1 VRPKAPPK
9 ISKSTSSPPRPSG
22 IIRRFFLPLAIA
34 MATFLLEVGT
44 EELPA
49 NFVSEAIAQWKIKI
63 PADLEAAFLQPEQIE
78 YYGTPRRLA
87 LLINGLPEQQPDREE
102 EAKGPP
108 AKAAFKDGKP
118 TKAATGFAASR
129 GVSVEALEIR
139 DTGKGEFIFVQQK
152 IPGRPT
158 ADILQEK
165 ILDWITS
172 LEGNRF
178 MRWGDGDMRFP
189 RPIRWLVALLDDN
202 LLPVTLKNGSE
213 EVKSDRTS
221 YGHRVL
227 HPAPV
232 SFKTATDYVATLKQ
246 AYVAVDPGDRRQ
258 TILKQ
263 VEEVASSVQGSAIVR
278 DGLLAEIVDLVEWP
292 TTIIGKFDEKFLELP
307 SQVTITEMESHQRY
321 FSVRPA
327 PDSDDLLPYFITV
340 SNGDPA
346 KSEVITR
353 GNERVIRARLA
364 DGKFFY
370 DADRKR
376 LLEDYVPQLETVTF
390 EATLGS
396 VLDKVNRVS
405 RITERLSKQLDLSPE
420 QTQQAVRAAKLCK
433 ADLVTQMVGEFPE
446 LQGYIGQKYAAVNE
460 SQAVAD
466 AIYEHYLPKGAG
478 DDLPQSILGQVVGIA
493 DRLDTLVSIFS
504 IGKLPKGSSDPFAL
518 RRAANA
524 IVSIVWDAGLALNLR
539 TLLTQIIGDLAA
551 QRSEVDD
558 NLLTQQLTEFF
569 SQRVRTLLQD
579 GQAIDY
585 DLVNAAFGEDADYQ
599 ARALTDLLD
608 VRDRATFLQTI
619 RNDGRLAKVYETVNR
634 AAKLATKGD
643 LNTETLDPTGL
654 IDPKLFEQPS
664 EKAFYE
670 SLQKLLPQTQS
681 AQSER
686 DYNKLLTGLEQI
698 APTVADFFDG
708 PHSVL
713 VMAEDERVRKNR
725 LNLLGLL
732 RNHARVLADFGEIV
746 KS

>member
-1 VRPKAPPK
+1 
-9 ISKSTSSPPRPSG
+9 
-22 IIRRFFLPLAIA
+22 

-63 PADLEAAFLQPEQIE
+63 PADLEAAFLQPDSIE

-87 LLINGLPEQQPDREE
+87 LLINGLPERQLDREE

-129 GVSVEALEIR
+129 GVSVEDLEIR

-158 ADILQEK
+158 ADILQAK
-165 ILDWITS
+165 VLDWITS

-189 RPIRWLVALLDDN
+189 RPIRWLVTLLDDK
-202 LLPVTLKNGSE
+202 LLPITIKNGSE
-213 EVKSDRTS
+213 EFESDRTS

-227 HPAPV
+227 HPEPV
-232 SFKTATDYVATLKQ
+232 SFKTAQDYVATLKK
-246 AYVAVDPGDRRQ
+246 AYVSVDPADRKQ

-263 VEEVASSVQGSAIVR
+263 VEAVASSVNGSAIVR

-292 TTIIGKFDEKFLELP
+292 TAIIGKFDDEFLELP

-321 FSVRPA
+321 FSVRPS
-327 PDSDDLLPYFITV
+327 PNSDDLLPYFITV

-346 KSEVITR
+346 KSAVITR

-370 DADRKR
+370 DADRKKP
-376 LLEDYVPQLETVTF
+376 LADYVPQLETVTF
-390 EATLGS
+390 EASLGS
-396 VLDKVNRVS
+396 VLDKVNRVVA
-405 RITERLSKQLDLSPE
+405 ITERLSKQLKLSPK
-420 QTQQAVRAAKLCK
+420 QTQQAARAAKLCK

-460 SQAVAD
+460 PQAVAD
-466 AIYEHYLPKGAG
+466 AIYEHYLPKGAS
-478 DDLPQSILGQVVGIA
+478 DDLPQSTIGQVVGIA

-524 IVSIVWDAGLALNLR
+524 IVSIVWDAELALNLR
-539 TLLTQIIGDLAA
+539 TLITQIIRDLAD
-551 QRSEVDD
+551 QRPEIDD
-558 NLLTQQLTEFF
+558 NLLIQQLTEFF

-579 GQAIDY
+579 GQSIDY
-585 DLVNAAFGEDADYQ
+585 DLVNAVFGEDADYQ
-599 ARALTDLLD
+599 VRALTDLLD
-608 VRDRATFLQTI
+608 VRDRANFLQTI

-634 AAKLATKGD
+634 AAKLATKGN
-643 LNTETLDPTGL
+643 LGTETLDPAGL
-654 IDPKLFEQPS
+654 IDPELFEQSS

-670 SLQKLLPQTQS
+670 SLQKLLPQTQI
-681 AQSER
+681 AQAER

-708 PHSVL
+708 PNSVL
-713 VMAEDERVRKNR
+713 VMAEDASVRKNR
-725 LNLLGLL
+725 LNLLSLL

>member
-1 VRPKAPPK
+1 
-9 ISKSTSSPPRPSG
+9 
-22 IIRRFFLPLAIA
+22 

-49 NFVSEAIAQWKIKI
+49 SFVSDAIAQWQAKI
-63 PADLEAAFLQPEQIE
+63 PTDLQEAFLEFDSLE

-87 LLINGLPEQQPDREE
+87 ILINGLPHRQIDREE

-129 GVSVEALEIR
+129 GVSVEDLEIR
-139 DTGKGEFIFVQQK
+139 DTDKGEFIFVQQK

-158 ADILQEK
+158 AEILQEK
-165 ILDWITS
+165 ILPWITG
-172 LEGNRF
+172 LDGNRF
-178 MRWGDGDMRFP
+178 MRWGDGELKFP
-189 RPIRWLVALLDDN
+189 RPIRWLVTLLDDK
-202 LLPVTLKNGSE
+202 LLPVTVENGSAIVE
-213 EVKSDRTS
+213 SDRTS

-227 HPAPV
+227 HPEPL
-232 SFKTATDYVATLKQ
+232 SFKTAKDYVPTLKK
-246 AYVAVDPGDRRQ
+246 AYVSADPAVRKA
-258 TILKQ
+258 TILSQ
-263 VEEVASSVQGSAIVR
+263 VEKVAQSVQGSAVIN
-278 DGLLAEIVDLVEWP
+278 DSLLDEIVNLVEWP
-292 TTIIGKFDEKFLELP
+292 TTVIGKFDAEFLNLP

-321 FSVRPA
+321 FPVRP
-327 PDSDDLLPYFITV
+327 SQNSEDLLPYFITV

-346 KSEVITR
+346 KSDVIVR

-364 DGKFFY
+364 DGKFFF
-370 DADRKR
+370 DADRKKP
-376 LLEDYVPQLETVTF
+376 LEDYVPQLETVTF
-390 EATLGS
+390 EASLGS
-396 VLDKVNRVS
+396 VLDKANRIVQ
-405 RITERLSKQLDLSPE
+405 IAELLAKQLNLGDQE
-420 QTQQAVRAAKLCK
+420 TQQAIRAAKLCK

-460 SQAVAD
+460 PPAVAN

-524 IVSIVWDAGLALNLR
+524 IVSIIWDAGLALNLQSV
-539 TLLTQIIGDLAA
+539 LDQIVTGFAQAHSGTDAPQLIGQLA
-551 QRSEVDD
+551 D
-558 NLLTQQLTEFF
+558 FF

-579 GQAIDY
+579 GQTIDY
-585 DLVNAAFGEDADYQ
+585 DLVNAAFGEDAESQ
-599 ARALTDLLD
+599 SRALTDLLD

-619 RNDGRLAKVYETVNR
+619 RDDGRLAEVYETVNR

-643 LNTETLDPTGL
+643 LDTDTLDPAGL
-654 IDPKLFEQPS
+654 INPNLFEQSS

-670 SLQKLLPQTQS
+670 SLQKLIPQTQ
-681 AQSER
+681 AAKAER

-708 PHSVL
+708 PSSVL
-713 VMAEDERVRKNR
+713 VMAEDAAVRQNR
-725 LNLLGLL
+725 LNLLSLL

>member
-1 VRPKAPPK
+1 
-9 ISKSTSSPPRPSG
+9 
-22 IIRRFFLPLAIA
+22 

-49 NFVSEAIAQWKIKI
+49 NFVSEAIAQWKTKI
-63 PADLEAAFLQPEQIE
+63 PADLEAAFLQPDSIE

-87 LLINGLPEQQPDREE
+87 LLINGLPERQLDREE

-129 GVSVEALEIR
+129 GVSVEDLEIR

-165 ILDWITS
+165 VLDWITG

-189 RPIRWLVALLDDN
+189 RPIRWLVTLLDDK
-202 LLPVTLKNGSE
+202 LLPITLKNGSE
-213 EVKSDRTS
+213 EFESDRTS

-227 HPAPV
+227 HPDPV
-232 SFKTATDYVATLKQ
+232 SFKTAQDYVATLKK
-246 AYVAVDPGDRRQ
+246 AYVSVDPADRKQ

-263 VEEVASSVQGSAIVR
+263 VEAVASSVKGSAIIR

-292 TTIIGKFDEKFLELP
+292 TAIIGKFDAEFLELP

-321 FSVRPA
+321 FPLRPS
-327 PDSDDLLPYFITV
+327 PKSDDLLPYFITV

-346 KSEVITR
+346 KSAVITR

-370 DADRKR
+370 DADRKKP
-376 LLEDYVPQLETVTF
+376 LEDYVPQLETVTF
-390 EATLGS
+390 EASLGS
-396 VLDKVNRVS
+396 ILDKVNRVVS
-405 RITERLSKQLDLSPE
+405 ITERLSEQLDLSPE

-446 LQGYIGQKYAAVNE
+446 LQGYIGQKYAAVHE
-460 SQAVAD
+460 PQAVAD

-524 IVSIVWDAGLALNLR
+524 IVSIVWDAELALNLR
-539 TLLTQIIGDLAA
+539 TLLAQIIRDLAD
-551 QRSEVDD
+551 QRPDLAD
-558 NLLTQQLTEFF
+558 NLLTQQLSEFF

-579 GQAIDY
+579 GQNIDY
-585 DLVNAAFGEDADYQ
+585 DLVNAVFGEDADYQ
-599 ARALTDLLD
+599 TRALTDLLD
-608 VRDRATFLQTI
+608 VRDRAQFLQTI
-619 RNDGRLAKVYETVNR
+619 RNNGRLAKVYETVNR
-634 AAKLATKGD
+634 AAKLATKGSLD
-643 LNTETLDPTGL
+643 TETLDPAGL
-654 IDPKLFEQPS
+654 IDPKLFEESS

-670 SLQKLLPQTQS
+670 SLQKLLPQTQA
-681 AQSER
+681 AQTER

-713 VMAEDERVRKNR
+713 VMAEDASVRQNR
-725 LNLLGLL
+725 LNLLSLL

>member
-1 VRPKAPPK
+1 
-9 ISKSTSSPPRPSG
+9 
-22 IIRRFFLPLAIA
+22 

-49 NFVSEAIAQWKIKI
+49 NFVSEAIAQWKTKI
-63 PADLEAAFLQPEQIE
+63 PADLEAAFLQPDSIE

-87 LLINGLPEQQPDREE
+87 LLINGLPERQLDREE

-129 GVSVEALEIR
+129 GVSVEDLEIR

-165 ILDWITS
+165 VLDWITG

-178 MRWGDGDMRFP
+178 MRWGDGDLRFP
-189 RPIRWLVALLDDN
+189 RPIRWLVTLLDDK
-202 LLPVTLKNGSE
+202 LLPITLKNGSE
-213 EVKSDRTS
+213 EFESDRTS

-227 HPAPV
+227 HPDPV
-232 SFKTATDYVATLKQ
+232 SFKTAQDYVAILKK
-246 AYVAVDPGDRRQ
+246 AYVSVDPADRKQ

-263 VEEVASSVQGSAIVR
+263 VEKVASSVKGSAIIR

-292 TTIIGKFDEKFLELP
+292 TAIIGKFDAEFLELP

-321 FSVRPA
+321 FPLRPS
-327 PDSDDLLPYFITV
+327 PNSDDLLPYFITV

-370 DADRKR
+370 DADRKKP
-376 LLEDYVPQLETVTF
+376 LEDYVPQLETVTF
-390 EATLGS
+390 EASLGS
-396 VLDKVNRVS
+396 VLDKVNRVVS
-405 RITERLSKQLDLSPE
+405 ITERLSEQLDLSPE
-420 QTQQAVRAAKLCK
+420 QTQQAARAAKLCK

-446 LQGYIGQKYAAVNE
+446 LQGYIGQKYAAVHE
-460 SQAVAD
+460 PQAVAD

-478 DDLPQSILGQVVGIA
+478 DDLPQSTLGQVVGIA

-524 IVSIVWDAGLALNLR
+524 IVSIVWDAELALNLR
-539 TLLTQIIGDLAA
+539 TLLAQIIRDLAD
-551 QRSEVDD
+551 QRPDVDD
-558 NLLTQQLTEFF
+558 HLLTQQLSEFF

-579 GQAIDY
+579 GQNVDY
-585 DLVNAAFGEDADYQ
+585 DLVNAVFGEDVDYQ
-599 ARALTDLLD
+599 TRALTDLLD
-608 VRDRATFLQTI
+608 VRDRAQFLQTI
-619 RNDGRLAKVYETVNR
+619 RSNGRLAKVYETVNR
-634 AAKLATKGD
+634 AAKLATKGSLD
-643 LNTETLDPTGL
+643 TETLDPTGL
-654 IDPKLFEQPS
+654 IDPKLFEESS

-670 SLQKLLPQTQS
+670 SLQKLLPQTQA
-681 AQSER
+681 AQTER
-686 DYNKLLTGLEQI
+686 NYNKLLTGLEQI

-708 PHSVL
+708 PDSVL
-713 VMAEDERVRKNR
+713 VMAEDTSVRQNR
-725 LNLLGLL
+725 LNLLSLL